1 MQKVWL
7 AICWNNAIFRMYFL
21 WIVME
26 LLIISSATNG
36 YDIILGH
43 LGRSSIY
50 LAGTPYPAIENSASA
65 INLGIDTFYANG
77 GSKDINIRFEFILS
91 FIFCGY

>member
-1 MQKVWL
+1 MH
-7 AICWNNAIFRMYFL
+7 ML
-21 WIVME
+21 WTTIH
-26 LLIISSATNG
+26 LFIISSHTHG

-43 LGRSSIY
+43 LGRSNMY

-77 GSKDINIRFEFILS
+77 GSRDINIRFVLILT
-91 FIFCGY
+91 